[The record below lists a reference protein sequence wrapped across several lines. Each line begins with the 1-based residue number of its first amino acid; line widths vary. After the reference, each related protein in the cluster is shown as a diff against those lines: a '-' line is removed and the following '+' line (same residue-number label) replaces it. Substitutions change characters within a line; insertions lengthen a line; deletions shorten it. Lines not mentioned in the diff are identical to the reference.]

1 LTRETR
7 ERHAQPCLPCL
18 PGLACPFIR
27 SIDVTT
33 AYVFPG
39 QGSQFVGMGL
49 EQAQVRPVVRGM
61 FNRADDALGFAL
73 SQLCWHGPET
83 ELGDTIN
90 TQPAI
95 FTHSMAMVEMV
106 VLSGEIEAPEFVAG
120 HSLGELSA
128 LCAAGAIAFEDG
140 VKLARE
146 RGRLMKL
153 AGEREPGSMAAIIGL
168 DRDALQAVCDEASVH
183 YQPGAGVV
191 IANDNSPGQIVIS
204 GGKEAVAAAGAI
216 AKAKGAKRVLL
227 LNVSIAS
234 HSPLMASM
242 SDDFRHVVE
251 ATPVRAATIPVIGNT
266 TARPI
271 THPDDI
277 RAELTA
283 QLTSPVRWV
292 ESVRYMRERGVTEFV
307 ELGPKDVLCGL
318 IKRTL
323 DDVQIR
329 AIG

>member
-1 LTRETR
+1 
-7 ERHAQPCLPCL
+7 
-18 PGLACPFIR
+18 
-27 SIDVTT
+27 
-33 AYVFPG
+33 
-39 QGSQFVGMGL
+39 MGL
-49 EQAQVRPVVRGM
+49 EQAQVRPVVRGI
-61 FNRADDALGFAL
+61 FNRADEALGFAL
-73 SQLCWHGPET
+73 SHLCWHGPEA
-83 ELGDTIN
+83 ELGDTLN

-95 FTHSMAMVEMV
+95 FTHSVAMYEMV
-106 VLSGEIEAPEFVAG
+106 VLSGEIEAPAYVAG

-140 VKLARE
+140 VTLARE
-146 RGRLMKL
+146 RGRLMKE
-153 AGEREPGSMAAIIGL
+153 AGEHTPGSMAAIIGL
-168 DRDALQAVCDEASVH
+168 DRATLQAACDEASAQH
-183 YQPGAGVV
+183 QPGAGAV

-216 AKAKGAKRVLL
+216 AKTKGAKRVLP

-234 HSPLMASM
+234 HSPLMAGM
-242 SDDFRHVVE
+242 SDDFRRVVE
-251 ATPVRAATIPVIGNT
+251 ATPVRTATIPVIGNT

-277 RAELTA
+277 RTELTA
-283 QLTSPVRWV
+283 QLTAPVRWV
-292 ESVRYMRERGVTEFV
+292 ESVRYMREHGITEFV

-323 DDVQIR
+323 DDVQMR

>member
-1 LTRETR
+1 MM
-7 ERHAQPCLPCL
+7 
-18 PGLACPFIR
+18 
-27 SIDVTT
+27 TT

-49 EQAQVRPVVRGM
+49 EQSQHRPIVRGV
-61 FNRADDALGFAL
+61 FARADSTLGFPL
-73 SQLCWHGPET
+73 SQLCWYGPEA
-83 ELGDTIN
+83 ELSDTLN

-95 FTHSMAMVEMV
+95 FTHSMAAYEMV
-106 VLSGEIEAPEFVAG
+106 KLSGEIEAPAFVAG

-128 LCAAGAIAFEDG
+128 LCAAGALTFEDG

-146 RGRLMKL
+146 RGRLMKE
-153 AGEREPGSMAAIIGL
+153 AGERAPGSMAAIIGL
-168 DRDALQAVCDEASVH
+168 DADVLRMACEEASSQH
-183 YQPGAGVV
+183 TPGVV

-204 GGKEAVAAAGAI
+204 GGKDAVAAASAI
-216 AKAKGAKRVLL
+216 AKVKGARRALP

-234 HSPLMASM
+234 HSPLMADVA
-242 SDDFRHVVE
+242 DDFARVVE
-251 ATPVRAATIPVIGNT
+251 RTPIAPAAVPVVANT
-266 TARPI
+266 SARPI

-277 RAELTA
+277 RAELAA

-292 ESVRYMRERGVTEFV
+292 DSVRFMHAQGVTHFV

-318 IKRTL
+318 IKRIIEGAQT
-323 DDVQIR
+323 R

>member
-1 LTRETR
+1 M
-7 ERHAQPCLPCL
+7 
-18 PGLACPFIR
+18 F
-27 SIDVTT
+27 T

-49 EQAQVRPVVRGM
+49 EQALHRPVVKGVFM
-61 FNRADDALGFAL
+61 RADTVLGFPL
-73 SQLCWHGPET
+73 SELCWHGPEAT
-83 ELGDTIN
+83 LGDTIN

-95 FTHSMAMVEMV
+95 FTHSMAAYEMV
-106 VLSGEIEAPEFVAG
+106 KLSGEIAPPAYVAG

-128 LCAAGAIAFEDG
+128 LCAAEALSFEHA
-140 VKLARE
+140 VRLARE
-146 RGRLMKL
+146 RGRLMKE
-153 AGEREPGSMAAIIGL
+153 AGERAPGSMAAIIGL
-168 DRDALQAVCDEASVH
+168 DVSALQAACEEASARH
-183 YQPGAGVV
+183 APGVV

-204 GGKEAVAAAGAI
+204 GGRDAVATACEI
-216 AKAKGAKRVLL
+216 AKARGARRALP
-227 LNVSIAS
+227 LNVSVAS
-234 HSPLMASM
+234 HSPLMADIG
-242 SDDFRHVVE
+242 DDFARIVA
-251 ATPVRAATIPVIGNT
+251 ATPISPARIPVVANT

-292 ESVRYMRERGVTEFV
+292 ESVRFMHAQGVTQFV

-318 IKRTL
+318 IKRTVA
-323 DDVQIR
+323 DVHTQ

>member
-1 LTRETR
+1 
-7 ERHAQPCLPCL
+7 
-18 PGLACPFIR
+18 
-27 SIDVTT
+27 
-33 AYVFPG
+33 
-39 QGSQFVGMGL
+39 MGL
-49 EQAQVRPVVRGM
+49 ELAQLRPVVKG
-61 FNRADDALGFAL
+61 FFKRADEALGFPV
-73 SQLCWHGPET
+73 SQVCWHGPDA

-95 FTHSMAMVEMV
+95 FTYSVAVHAMVEM
-106 VLSGEIEAPEFVAG
+106 SGEVEAPTFVAG

-128 LCAAGAIAFEDG
+128 LCVAGAIAFEDG

-146 RGRLMKL
+146 RGRLMKA
-153 AGEREPGSMAAIIGL
+153 AGEQTPGSMAAIIGL
-168 DRDALQAVCDEASVH
+168 DRDALQAACDEASAQH
-183 YQPGAGVV
+183 QFGVV

-204 GGKEAVAAAGAI
+204 GGKEAVAAASAI
-216 AKAKGAKRVLL
+216 AKTKGAKRALPL
-227 LNVSIAS
+227 AVSIAS
-234 HSPLMASM
+234 HSPLMAGM
-242 SDDFRHVVE
+242 RDDFRRVVD
-251 ATPVRAATIPVIGNT
+251 ATPIQVATVPVIGNT
-266 TARPI
+266 SAQPI

-292 ESVRYMRERGVTEFV
+292 ESVRFMRAQGVTDFI

-323 DDVQIR
+323 DDVTTR